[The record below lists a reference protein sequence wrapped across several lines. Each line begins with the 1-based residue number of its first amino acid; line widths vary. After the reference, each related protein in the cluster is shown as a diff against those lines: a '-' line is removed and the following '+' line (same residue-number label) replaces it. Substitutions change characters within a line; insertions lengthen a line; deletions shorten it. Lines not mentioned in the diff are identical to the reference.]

1 MASGDY
7 STTIGYNNKNG
18 GKYSFC
24 GGSNNFIKDYE
35 GSAAPK
41 TTFVFGN
48 NNGSS
53 QYRYTDCCVLGN
65 NNVPSINGHA
75 LITIG
80 NGNRDRGYGGATFGD
95 GCKNNGAYLYGDHLN
110 VNASGNHPKCIV
122 GSYNKDTYSLSAP
135 RFVIGVGSTDYGAG
149 DRKNAI
155 EIDATNC
162 KIINDLQLNTDT
174 TAVNAITPPQ
184 DPNNVTQSDKTLAT
198 QSYLGAA
205 LTAFTLRSEKL
216 LEYTDTAQAPTVPTD
231 GTSLDFSPI
240 IPAWAKH
247 IWVYFKWEGESYTE
261 DIMVDVNN
269 GVHLDAQQYDTS
281 QPLTA
286 RLEHD
291 HVRMDYNAST
301 KTLTA
306 IDFWYYD
313 HDLNNNTIANI
324 DTTLSDCPP
333 IYVMSVIA
341 TA

>member
-1 MASGDY
+1 MGICIGHDNGFYQGSGQICIGANNTMRNTVKTNAIVIGWNNAGIKNCIQMGSYADDSSLASNSSKFVVGCGT
-7 STTIGYNNKNG
+7 SVNNRKNTIE
-18 GKYSFC
+18 C
-24 GGSNNFIKDYE
+24 GV
-35 GSAAPK
+35 SAFGW
-41 TTFVFGN
+41 TGN
-48 NNGSS
+48 NNPI
-53 QYRYTDCCVLGN
+53 TK
-65 NNVPSINGHA
+65 ING
-75 LITIG
+75 
-80 NGNRDRGYGGATFGD
+80 NFGLSNAD
-95 GCKNNGAYLYGDHLN
+95 GTAKAF
-110 VNASGNHPKCIV
+110 V
-122 GSYNKDTYSLSAP
+122 DT
-135 RFVIGVGSTDYGAG
+135 
-149 DRKNAI
+149 
-155 EIDATNC
+155 
-162 KIINDLQLNTDT
+162 
-174 TAVNAITPPQ
+174 ITPPQ
-184 DPNNVTQSDKTLAT
+184 DPNNVTQSDKTLVT

-216 LEYTDTAQAPTVPTD
+216 LEYTDTSQAPTVPTD
-231 GTSLDFSPI
+231 GTSLDLSAI
-240 IPAWAKH
+240 IPSWAKH
-247 IWVYFKWEGESYTE
+247 IWVYFKWEGESHTE

-291 HVRMDYNAST
+291 HVRMDYDATN